1 MLNFIFNINRITS
14 LNRTGAPFACGIY
27 LLARARMFRSA
38 NANS

>member
-1 MLNFIFNINRITS
+1 MFKFIFNMKQIVS
-14 LNRTGAPFACGIY
+14 LNRTGAPFARGIY